1 MATLHTVFVTYNR
14 LELTK
19 QAIESYLAT
28 VSVPYTYVVVDNA
41 STDGTREW
49 LHEQKHF
56 AIFLDQNRY
65 PGYAANRG
73 WECLFD
79 DTEFLQRADNDMAFL
94 GGWWEQVERWFR
106 KESVGQVGMRTNA
119 EEMRVSMNVGG
130 NCVIRR
136 KLWDEGLRYDE
147 RPWPQYP
154 TGMSEDSYFSPEV
167 VKMGYRWERVRRP
180 ALQSLATG
188 DWNDPYMLKSH
199 ADRHIYPP
207 GSRQPQ
213 GRRYQKRT
221 R

>member
-14 LELTK
+14 IELTK
-19 QAIESYLAT
+19 QAVASYLAT
-28 VSVPYTYVVVDNA
+28 VSVPFTYVVVDNA

-49 LHEQKHF
+49 LRSEKHPYLLL
-56 AIFLDQNRY
+56 AENRY
-65 PGYAANRG
+65 PGFATNRG
-73 WECLFD
+73 WEKAPD
-79 DTEFLQRADNDMAFL
+79 DAEFLQRADNDMTFL
-94 GGWWEQVERWFR
+94 GGWWEQVAQWFK

-119 EEMRVSMNVGG
+119 EEMRVRMNVGG

-147 RPWPQYP
+147 RPWTDYP
-154 TGMSEDSYFSPEV
+154 AGMSEDSYLSPEIV
-167 VKMGYRWERVRRP
+167 RRGYRWERVRRP
-180 ALQSLATG
+180 ALLSLATG

-207 GSRQPQ
+207 SLRPVR
-213 GRRYQKRT
+213 GRRQQRP